1 MKKLIFIV
9 SFLPLIFALA
19 PKIQNPKLIPEKP
32 PAFEEFEKLNLEV
45 ANPLSFHETLPEEEA
60 ITMYEPSGPLSIPE
74 NFSLIAQNDNTKRYE
89 ILPFIDSREDRES
102 GEIEIFYGLYLSTR
116 F

>member
-1 MKKLIFIV
+1 MKKLIFII

-32 PAFEEFEKLNLEV
+32 SVFEEFEKLNLEV
-45 ANPLSFHETLPEEEA
+45 TDPLSFHETLPEEEA
-60 ITMYEPSGPLSIPE
+60 ISIYIPSGPLSIPE
-74 NFSLIAQNDNTKRYE
+74 NFSLITKNDDKKRYG
-89 ILPFIDSREDRES
+89 ILPFIDSREDKDS
-102 GEIEIFYGLYLSTR
+102 GEIEIFYGLNLFTT